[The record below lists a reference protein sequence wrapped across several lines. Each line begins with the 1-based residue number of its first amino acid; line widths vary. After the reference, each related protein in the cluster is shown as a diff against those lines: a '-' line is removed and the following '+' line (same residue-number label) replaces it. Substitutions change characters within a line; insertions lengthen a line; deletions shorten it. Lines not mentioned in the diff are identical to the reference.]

1 MTIAFGLTNFTRGD
15 VMINRK
21 NIIKALVVSLVLTL
35 LLSVGSAV
43 LFSSGFAVDPALDWE
58 KVNAM
63 PYAEATAHIA
73 RHTKEMSSWDTLT
86 TYIQW
91 HAFITPAFFALM
103 ASLFVGCAALL
114 WWVGNDSAK

>member
-1 MTIAFGLTNFTRGD
+1 
-15 VMINRK
+15 MINRQ
-21 NIIKALVVSLVLTL
+21 NIMKALVVSLILTL
-35 LLSVGSAV
+35 LLTFGSAV
-43 LFSSGFAVDPALDWE
+43 LFSSGFAVDPAFDWE

-63 PYAEATAHIA
+63 PYSEATAHIEK
-73 RHTKEMSSWDTLT
+73 HTKKMSSWDTLT

-114 WWVGNDSAK
+114 WWVGNDSEK